1 MLCGDPLHCCQWD
14 AVLMDSPVGTVW
26 PMRSAQLCASPAVR
40 SNNSISDTESC
51 SPLLLPKLCWWGYP
65 TWKGLPAPAWEPLGH
80 TEVQCCRKVF
90 EIDVHSCGETCL
102 HEYVLGGKS
111 RSEYSREYLFP
122 LGLCVFLVVYF
133 MDRASP
139 ICLEE
144 GVWLS
149 NVLTV
154 SVLRSHCLGTLVL
167 TFKCIF
173 QIQ

>member
-1 MLCGDPLHCCQWD
+1 MGSTQAL
-14 AVLMDSPVGTVW
+14 LMNPSLLKT
-26 PMRSAQLCASPAVR
+26 SALQLQPGENLFS
-40 SNNSISDTESC
+40 
-51 SPLLLPKLCWWGYP
+51 
-65 TWKGLPAPAWEPLGH
+65 H
-80 TEVQCCRKVF
+80 TKVQCCRKVF
-90 EIDVHSCGETCL
+90 EIDVHSCSETCL
-102 HEYVLGGKS
+102 HECVLGGKT

-122 LGLCVFLVVYF
+122 LGLCVFHVVYF
-133 MDRASP
+133 MDKAGP